1 MVGNTSQ
8 PAAKPDRARPFEY
21 EEPLVPWAIDRD
33 AEVPIG
39 VQLAWALRT
48 RIGTGELRPGQRLP
62 GLREMAEAVGV
73 NLNTVRTVYQ
83 RLEHEGLVD
92 SQQGSGTFVASSPAP
107 GAGVGSIAATAART
121 AHETGVDPRAVAAA
135 LYVAAQPPAPAPGG
149 QHAAERSEAGHRRI
163 LREQIATLERTVAE
177 LEAEHPGVAPAAA
190 RSRRGFGPALLTAD
204 ELARVRAVL
213 IRRLTIVQAAID
225 QHAEQQRNATAGAA
239 GAQERARGPKRAPA
253 KAKAKAQKPARS
265 GAARRVRP
273 TPRPAPAGG

>member
-1 MVGNTSQ
+1 MAGNASQ
-8 PAAKPDRARPFEY
+8 AGSKPDRTRPFES

-48 RIGTGELRPGQRLP
+48 RIGTGELRPSQRLP

-92 SQQGSGTFVASSPAP
+92 SQQGSGTFVSPSPAP
-107 GAGVGSIAATAART
+107 GAGAGSIAATAART
-121 AHETGVDPRAVAAA
+121 AHEIGVDPRAVAAA

-225 QHAEQQRNATAGAA
+225 QQAEQQRRAPAGAA
-239 GAQERARGPKRAPA
+239 GAQERARRPKRAPA
-253 KAKAKAQKPARS
+253 KAKAEKPARS
-265 GAARRVRP
+265 GAARRVRA